1 MPPRG
6 EGFIKSIPE
15 GMTLSSIVYAITAVS
30 PHTCSHLG
38 SSVLDESATK
48 EKTGQD
54 EISLK
59 RFKYERS
66 LTSTQLAQALRP
78 NYERA
83 KRSSQPWNLQAC
95 RCHRSSLVSH
105 PSASTTLI
113 FCPMVGLTFLR
124 CRLVGKTSSRWTR
137 GLGGRQAWCYGS
149 SELSTPCLSSSSWSS
164 CKDWPN
170 VCARRDSESHYTS
183 PTVTRF
189 VVRCVLP
196 PPG

>member
-15 GMTLSSIVYAITAVS
+15 GMTLSTIVYAITAVS

-66 LTSTQLAQALRP
+66 LTST
-78 NYERA
+78 
-83 KRSSQPWNLQAC
+83 
-95 RCHRSSLVSH
+95 
-105 PSASTTLI
+105 
-113 FCPMVGLTFLR
+113 
-124 CRLVGKTSSRWTR
+124 
-137 GLGGRQAWCYGS
+137 
-149 SELSTPCLSSSSWSS
+149 
-164 CKDWPN
+164 
-170 VCARRDSESHYTS
+170 
-183 PTVTRF
+183 
-189 VVRCVLP
+189 
-196 PPG
+196 